1 MLDPEHLIQRL
12 QAAAADR
19 QVEILYACESG
30 SRAWDLASTD
40 SDYDLR
46 FIYRHPREW
55 YLSLHPGRD
64 LIGPIKE
71 NDGELDMV
79 GWDVR
84 KFLFHLANSNPSV
97 LEWLNSPIHYYQ
109 EGSFL
114 SDCQRLADDCFRPR
128 KAIAHYLGIAHSAR
142 QSGLGEDNLWNLKK
156 FCYWMRPILAA
167 TYVARHE
174 SRPPITME
182 ALLQLLEDNSMIA
195 AVNQLMELKS
205 TVREDHRMRI
215 DPHLM
220 THLMEMKT
228 RATAAC
234 NGMDKVQTDPEA
246 ADAFFRQTSGWV

>member
-1 MLDPEHLIQRL
+1 MFDSTYLEQRL
-12 QAAAADR
+12 LNATKTHN
-19 QVEILYACESG
+19 VHPLHACESG
-30 SRAWDLASTD
+30 SRAWGLASTD

-64 LIGPIKE
+64 MIGPVME

-84 KFLFHLANSNPSV
+84 KFLFHLASSNPSV

-128 KAIAHYLGIAHSAR
+128 KAIAHYLGIAHGAR

-182 ALLQLLEDNSMIA
+182 ALLPLLEDRDLLS
-195 AVNQLMELKS
+195 AVEELMQLKA
-205 TVREDHRMRI
+205 TVKEDHRLRI
-215 DPHLM
+215 DSHLM

-234 NGMDKVQTDPEA
+234 NGMDKVQPDAQA
-246 ADAFFRQTSGWV
+246 ADAFFRQTIGWI